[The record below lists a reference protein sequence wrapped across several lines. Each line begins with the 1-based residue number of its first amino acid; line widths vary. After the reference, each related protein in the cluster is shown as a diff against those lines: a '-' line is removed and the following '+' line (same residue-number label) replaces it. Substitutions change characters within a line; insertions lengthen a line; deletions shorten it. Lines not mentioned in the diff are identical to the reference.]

1 LDKGCVLSE
10 LFEDYSCKGPSA
22 PSSSSVSEQ
31 EEVSEQ
37 GCVAVD
43 MTDPQVSGQDIDIL
57 TKSYG
62 FDAKADNDDK
72 LYSPECFEQGI
83 VDSDFESMRSNH

>member
-1 LDKGCVLSE
+1 
-10 LFEDYSCKGPSA
+10 
-22 PSSSSVSEQ
+22 
-31 EEVSEQ
+31 
-37 GCVAVD
+37 